1 MKNRVFV
8 LIVGIFLVAWTAF
21 HFDSL
26 MAYKSY
32 LPETTITDMTP
43 DERRSTGIDKLS
55 SQERK
60 QLQAWIN
67 KNYVKRPGSDV
78 AGSYPTISEVLG
90 SGTYVKLSDGSL
102 WKIHPGDVP
111 ITQGWITPVEI
122 IVEQSGSSDYP
133 YTLTNSLT
141 GSKVRAQS
149 ANQVPSNLMQQPAT
163 PAAPAPNKKKP
174 SL

>member
-1 MKNRVFV
+1 MKNRAFI
-8 LIVGIFLVAWTAF
+8 LIAGIFLVAWTAF

-32 LPETTITDMTP
+32 LPDTTITDMTP
-43 DERRSTGIDKLS
+43 EERKSTGIDKLS

-60 QLQAWIN
+60 ELQAWIN
-67 KNYVKRPGSDV
+67 RNYVKRPGSDT
-78 AGSYPTISEVLG
+78 GSYPTISEVLG
-90 SGTYVKLSDGSL
+90 NGTYVKLSDGSL
-102 WKIHPGDVP
+102 WKIHPGDIP

-122 IVEQSGSSDYP
+122 IVEQSGASDYP

-149 ANQVPSNLMQQPAT
+149 ASQLPANLMNAPAT
-163 PAAPAPNKKKP
+163 PAPKTNQKP
-174 SL
+174 K